1 MESNGTSTELTLSKD
16 QRPALESLR
25 KRITYKKQ
33 LLQTWTIMEAQSN
46 FSEKCCF
53 SSSEICEHDLKMTL
67 PDKLEV
73 YQNTVS
79 CDLDKG
85 YMKKLHQKNYLQ

>member
-1 MESNGTSTELTLSKD
+1 MDYYGN
-16 QRPALESLR
+16 P
-25 KRITYKKQ
+25 KQ
-33 LLQTWTIMEAQSN
+33 LCRKIMFQHL
-46 FSEKCCF
+46 